1 MWRKWKL
8 STKFTVLLAAVFL
21 LGAAIGGFVLWRVL
35 QARAEAEVASKSSVL
50 LQTMAS
56 VRSYTNDHIDPLLPT
71 RTGAQGQ
78 FLPETVPAFSA
89 REVFEHL
96 RQDKRYEAFFYK
108 EAALNPTSP
117 RDQADSFEADLLKQM
132 SQESRP
138 EYSGFRTRDGQQA
151 YYIAHPLR
159 VTSEQCL
166 SCHGDPAAAP
176 PSMLAQ
182 YGSQNGFGWK
192 LNDVI
197 AAQIM
202 YVPAEEV
209 LRASVRTFSVAAAA
223 MIATLAL
230 ILLLVNILLRRD
242 IIRPIGVLG
251 AMARKLS
258 TDQLVSDD
266 LQSAELLRVV
276 GRADELGQTA
286 QVFRQMASDV
296 YTRTQNLKQQV
307 RELRIEIDAA
317 KRHQSVTAVVETDF
331 FRNLQA
337 QARELRKRRD
347 DQQRGTPGNE
357 PPAGS

>member
-21 LGAAIGGFVLWRVL
+21 LGAVIGGFVLWRVL

-56 VRSYTNDHIDPLLPT
+56 VRSYTNDHIDPLLPN

-78 FLPETVPAFSA
+78 FVPETVPAFSA
-89 REVFEHL
+89 REVFEHI
-96 RQDKRYEAFFYK
+96 RQDKKYEGYFYK

-117 RDQADSFEADLLKQM
+117 RDQADSFETDLLKLM

-138 EYSGFRTRDGQQA
+138 EYSGFRTRGGQQA
-151 YYIAHPLR
+151 YYIAHPMR
-159 VTSEQCL
+159 VTDEKCL

-176 PSMLAQ
+176 PSMLTQ
-182 YGSQNGFGWK
+182 YGAENGFGWK

-197 AAQIM
+197 AAQVM
-202 YVPAEEV
+202 YVPADEV
-209 LRASVRTFSVAAAA
+209 LKAAARTFSVAAAA

-230 ILLLVNILLRRD
+230 VLLLVNILLRRD

-251 AMARKLS
+251 ALARKLS
-258 TDQLVSDD
+258 ADQLDSDD
-266 LQSAELLRVV
+266 LQSGDLLRVTAR
-276 GRADELGQTA
+276 GDELGHTA
-286 QVFRQMASDV
+286 QVFQQMASEV
-296 YTRTQNLKQQV
+296 YARTQSLKAQV
-307 RELRIEIDAA
+307 RELRIEIDAV
-317 KRHQSVTAVVETDF
+317 KKQQSVTAVVETDF

-337 QARELRKRRD
+337 QARQMRNRRD
-347 DQQRGTPGNE
+347 AQGRSR
-357 PPAGS
+357 PAGELPTDS